1 MQGKLQE
8 IDIRSILQLIELGQR
23 TGELFVEASPAD
35 YWFVFFLNGRIIYAS
50 STEGS
55 IARLRDYLRRY
66 KAEAALD
73 QVQIPPKAAVN
84 APEYNRLWSLLE
96 NHKVAPPQGKQIVMG
111 MVREVLFDLLSLHH
125 GSFIFE
131 AGSPLAPQLTT
142 FEVTPLL
149 TEIMTQVQEWKKLHP
164 YIQSPEQAPTIVNP
178 EPLRKSLPEPVFRAL
193 HQWSDGKT
201 TVRQM
206 GRYLGRDTMMVAKA
220 MYPYIRQG
228 AIQLSEAP
236 TLSDP
241 RPSRSPAHNGD
252 RPSHILC
259 IDDSMAIQKTVEFIL
274 QNEGYQVTTIGNPL
288 KALGQVFLLNPDMI
302 LCDVAMPKLDGY
314 ELCAMLRKS
323 SAFRETPMIMLTGK
337 DGFTDRIKARMAGA
351 NEFLSKPFAEK
362 ELLTI
367 VESYVGPP
375 PSRVAAQSNS
385 SAPAAT

>member
-23 TGELFVEASPAD
+23 TGELFVEASPSV

-50 STEGS
+50 ETEGN
-55 IARLRDYLRRY
+55 IARLRDYLHRF
-66 KAEAALD
+66 KLEAALEEI
-73 QVQIPPKAAVN
+73 QIPHKAAVN

-96 NHKVAPPQGKQIVMG
+96 SHKLNPNQGKQILLG

-142 FEVTPLL
+142 FPVTPLL
-149 TEIMTQVQEWKKLHP
+149 TEIVAQVQEWKKLHP
-164 YIQSPEQAPTIVNP
+164 YIQAPNQAPTIVNP
-178 EPLRKSLPEPVFRAL
+178 LPLQQNLPAPVFKAL
-193 HQWSDGKT
+193 SEWSDGKT
-201 TVRQM
+201 SIRQM
-206 GRYLGRDTMMVAKA
+206 SRYLGRDTLAVAKA
-220 MYPYIRQG
+220 IYPYVRQG
-228 AIQLSEAP
+228 VIQLSEPVLIAEP
-236 TLSDP
+236 K
-241 RPSRSPAHNGD
+241 PSRPLKPSD
-252 RPSHILC
+252 KPSHILC

-323 SAFRETPMIMLTGK
+323 SQFRETPMIMLTGK

-375 PSRVAAQSNS
+375 PKRGGGE
-385 SAPAAT
+385 

>member
-23 TGELFVEASPAD
+23 TGELFVEASPSV

-50 STEGS
+50 ETEGN
-55 IARLRDYLRRY
+55 IARLRDYLHRF
-66 KAEAALD
+66 KLEAALEEI
-73 QVQIPPKAAVN
+73 QIPHKAAVN

-96 NHKVAPPQGKQIVMG
+96 NHKLNPNQGKQILLG
-111 MVREVLFDLLSLHH
+111 MVREVLFDLLSLHQ

-142 FEVTPLL
+142 FPVTPLL
-149 TEIMTQVQEWKKLHP
+149 TEIVAQVQEWKKLHP
-164 YIQSPEQAPTIVNP
+164 YIQAPNQAPTIVNP
-178 EPLRKSLPEPVFRAL
+178 LPLQQNLPAPVFKAL
-193 HQWSDGKT
+193 SEWSDGKT
-201 TVRQM
+201 SIRQM
-206 GRYLGRDTMMVAKA
+206 GRYLGRDTLAVAKA
-220 MYPYIRQG
+220 IYPYVRQG
-228 AIQLSEAP
+228 VIQLSEPVLIAEP
-236 TLSDP
+236 K
-241 RPSRSPAHNGD
+241 PSRPLKPSD
-252 RPSHILC
+252 KPSHILC

-323 SAFRETPMIMLTGK
+323 SQFRETPMIMLTGK

-375 PSRVAAQSNS
+375 PKRGGGE
-385 SAPAAT
+385 

>member
-23 TGELFVEASPAD
+23 TGELFVEASPSV

-50 STEGS
+50 ETEGN
-55 IARLRDYLRRY
+55 IARLRDYLHRF
-66 KAEAALD
+66 KLEAALEEI
-73 QVQIPPKAAVN
+73 QIPHKAAVN

-96 NHKVAPPQGKQIVMG
+96 SHKLNPNQGKQILLG
-111 MVREVLFDLLSLHH
+111 MVREVLFDLLSLHQ

-142 FEVTPLL
+142 FPVTPLL
-149 TEIMTQVQEWKKLHP
+149 TEIVAQVQEWKKLHP
-164 YIQSPEQAPTIVNP
+164 YIQAPNQAPTIVNP
-178 EPLRKSLPEPVFRAL
+178 LPLQQNLPAPVFKAL
-193 HQWSDGKT
+193 SEWSDGKT
-201 TVRQM
+201 SIRQM
-206 GRYLGRDTMMVAKA
+206 GRYLGRDTLAVAKA
-220 MYPYIRQG
+220 IYPYVRQG
-228 AIQLSEAP
+228 VIQLSEPVLIAEP
-236 TLSDP
+236 K
-241 RPSRSPAHNGD
+241 PSRPLK
-252 RPSHILC
+252 PSDKPIHILC

-323 SAFRETPMIMLTGK
+323 SQFRETPMIMLTGK

-375 PSRVAAQSNS
+375 PKRGGGE
-385 SAPAAT
+385 

>member
-23 TGELFVEASPAD
+23 TGELFVEASPSV

-50 STEGS
+50 ETEGN
-55 IARLRDYLRRY
+55 IARLRDYLHRF
-66 KAEAALD
+66 KLEAALEEI
-73 QVQIPPKAAVN
+73 QIPHKAAVN

-96 NHKVAPPQGKQIVMG
+96 SHKLNPNQGKQILLG
-111 MVREVLFDLLSLHH
+111 MVREVLFDLLSLHQ

-142 FEVTPLL
+142 FPVTPLL
-149 TEIMTQVQEWKKLHP
+149 TEIIAQVQEWKKLHP
-164 YIQSPEQAPTIVNP
+164 YIQAPNQAPTIVNP
-178 EPLRKSLPEPVFRAL
+178 LPLQQNLPAPVFKAL
-193 HQWSDGKT
+193 SEWSDGKT
-201 TVRQM
+201 SIRQM
-206 GRYLGRDTMMVAKA
+206 GRYLGRDTLAVAKA
-220 MYPYIRQG
+220 IYPYVRQG
-228 AIQLSEAP
+228 VIQLSEPVLIAEP
-236 TLSDP
+236 K
-241 RPSRSPAHNGD
+241 PSRPLKPSD
-252 RPSHILC
+252 KPSHILC

-323 SAFRETPMIMLTGK
+323 SQFRETPMIMLTGK

-375 PSRVAAQSNS
+375 PKRGGGE
-385 SAPAAT
+385 

>member
-23 TGELFVEASPAD
+23 TGELFVEASPSV

-50 STEGS
+50 ETEGN
-55 IARLRDYLRRY
+55 IARLRDYLHRF
-66 KAEAALD
+66 KLEAALEEI
-73 QVQIPPKAAVN
+73 QIPHKAAVN

-96 NHKVAPPQGKQIVMG
+96 SHKLNPNQGKQILLG

-142 FEVTPLL
+142 FPVTPLL
-149 TEIMTQVQEWKKLHP
+149 TEIVAQVQEWKKLHP
-164 YIQSPEQAPTIVNP
+164 YIQAPNQAPTIVNP
-178 EPLRKSLPEPVFRAL
+178 LPLQQNLPAPVFKAL
-193 HQWSDGKT
+193 SEWSDGKT
-201 TVRQM
+201 SIRQM
-206 GRYLGRDTMMVAKA
+206 GRYLGRDTLAVAKA
-220 MYPYIRQG
+220 IYPYVRQG
-228 AIQLSEAP
+228 VIQLSEP
-236 TLSDP
+236 VLIVEP
-241 RPSRSPAHNGD
+241 KPSRPLKPSD
-252 RPSHILC
+252 KPSHILC

-323 SAFRETPMIMLTGK
+323 SQFRETPMIMLTGK

-375 PSRVAAQSNS
+375 PKRGGGE
-385 SAPAAT
+385 

>member
-23 TGELFVEASPAD
+23 TGELFVEASPSV

-50 STEGS
+50 ETEGN
-55 IARLRDYLRRY
+55 IARLRDYLHRF
-66 KAEAALD
+66 KLEAALEEI
-73 QVQIPPKAAVN
+73 QIPHKAAVN

-96 NHKVAPPQGKQIVMG
+96 SHKLNPNQGKQILLG
-111 MVREVLFDLLSLHH
+111 MVREVLFDLLSLHQ

-142 FEVTPLL
+142 FPVTPLL
-149 TEIMTQVQEWKKLHP
+149 TEIVAQVQEWKKLHP
-164 YIQSPEQAPTIVNP
+164 YIQAPNQAPTIVNP
-178 EPLRKSLPEPVFRAL
+178 LPLQQNLPAPVFKAL
-193 HQWSDGKT
+193 SEWSDGKT
-201 TVRQM
+201 SIRQM
-206 GRYLGRDTMMVAKA
+206 GRYLGRDTLTVAKA
-220 MYPYIRQG
+220 IYPYVRQG
-228 AIQLSEAP
+228 AIQLSEPVLIAEP
-236 TLSDP
+236 K
-241 RPSRSPAHNGD
+241 PSRPLKPSD
-252 RPSHILC
+252 KPSHILC

-323 SAFRETPMIMLTGK
+323 SQFRETPMIMLTGK

-375 PSRVAAQSNS
+375 PKRGGGE
-385 SAPAAT
+385 

>member
-23 TGELFVEASPAD
+23 TGELFVEASPSV

-50 STEGS
+50 ETEGN
-55 IARLRDYLRRY
+55 IARLRDYLHRF
-66 KAEAALD
+66 KLEAALEEI
-73 QVQIPPKAAVN
+73 QIPHKAAVN

-96 NHKVAPPQGKQIVMG
+96 NHKLNPNQGKQILLG
-111 MVREVLFDLLSLHH
+111 MVREVLFDLLSLHQ

-142 FEVTPLL
+142 FPVTPLL
-149 TEIMTQVQEWKKLHP
+149 TEIVAQVQEWKKLHP
-164 YIQSPEQAPTIVNP
+164 YIQAPNQAPTIVNP
-178 EPLRKSLPEPVFRAL
+178 LPLQQNLPAPVFKAL
-193 HQWSDGKT
+193 SEWSDGKT
-201 TVRQM
+201 SIRQM
-206 GRYLGRDTMMVAKA
+206 GRYLGRDTLAVAKA
-220 MYPYIRQG
+220 IYPYVRQG
-228 AIQLSEAP
+228 VIQLSEPVLIAEP
-236 TLSDP
+236 K
-241 RPSRSPAHNGD
+241 PSRPLK
-252 RPSHILC
+252 PSDKPIHILC

-323 SAFRETPMIMLTGK
+323 SQFRETPMIMLTGK

-375 PSRVAAQSNS
+375 PKRGGGE
-385 SAPAAT
+385 

>member
-23 TGELFVEASPAD
+23 TGELFVEASSSV

-50 STEGS
+50 EAEGN
-55 IARLRDYLRRY
+55 IARLKDYLRRF
-66 KAEAALD
+66 KVEAALEEI
-73 QVQIPPKAAVN
+73 QIPHKAAVN

-96 NHKVAPPQGKQIVMG
+96 NHKLSPNQGKQILLG

-131 AGSPLAPQLTT
+131 AGSPLSPQLTT
-142 FEVTPLL
+142 FPVTPLL
-149 TEIMTQVQEWKKLHP
+149 TEIVAQVQEWKKLHP
-164 YIQSPEQAPTIVNP
+164 YIQAPNQAPTIVNP
-178 EPLRKSLPEPVFRAL
+178 LPLQQNLPAPVFKAL
-193 HQWSDGKT
+193 SEWSDGKT
-201 TVRQM
+201 SIRQM
-206 GRYLGRDTMMVAKA
+206 SRYLGRDTLTVAKA
-220 MYPYIRQG
+220 IYPYVCQG
-228 AIQLSEAP
+228 AIQLSEP
-236 TLSDP
+236 VLIVEP
-241 RPSRSPAHNGD
+241 KPSRPLKPSD
-252 RPSHILC
+252 KPSHILC

-323 SAFRETPMIMLTGK
+323 SQFRETPMIMLTGK

-375 PSRVAAQSNS
+375 LKRGGGE
-385 SAPAAT
+385 

>member
-23 TGELFVEASPAD
+23 TGELFVEASPSE

-50 STEGS
+50 NTEGS
-55 IARLRDYLRRY
+55 IGRLRDFLHRF
-66 KAEAALD
+66 KAEGSLD
-73 QVQIPPKAAVN
+73 QVRIPPKAAVN

-96 NHKVAPPQGKQIVMG
+96 NNSIAPDQGRQILRA
-111 MVREVLFDLLSLHH
+111 MVREVLFDLLSLHQ
-125 GSFIFE
+125 GEFIFE
-131 AGSPLAPQLTT
+131 AGPPLSPQLTV

-149 TEIMTQVQEWKKLHP
+149 TEIMTQIQEWKKLHP
-164 YIQSPEQAPTIVNP
+164 FVQSPDQAPIILNP
-178 EPLRKSLPEPVFRAL
+178 DPLKASLPQPVFQAFK
-193 HQWSDGKT
+193 QWADGKT
-201 TVRQM
+201 TMRQM
-206 GRYLGRDTMMVAKA
+206 SRYLGRDTLAVAKA
-220 MYPYIRQG
+220 MFPYIRQG
-228 AIQLSEAP
+228 AIQMPEVEAVRH
-236 TLSDP
+236 SRNQP
-241 RPSRSPAHNGD
+241 RSAD
-252 RPSHILC
+252 RPPHVLC

-288 KALGQVFLLNPDMI
+288 KALGQVFLIKPDMV

-323 SAFRETPMIMLTGK
+323 NDFRDTPIIMLTGK

-367 VESYVGPP
+367 VESYVGL
-375 PSRVAAQSNS
+375 PSQRAAHEAQTVS
-385 SAPAAT
+385 

>member
-23 TGELFVEASPAD
+23 TGELFVEASPSA

-50 STEGS
+50 DTEGN
-55 IARLRDYLRRY
+55 ITRLRDYLHRF
-66 KAEAALD
+66 KVEAALD
-73 QVQIPPKAAVN
+73 QIQIPHKAAVN
-84 APEYNRLWSLLE
+84 APEYNRLWALLE
-96 NHKVAPPQGKQIVMG
+96 NHKLNPNQGKQILLS

-142 FEVTPLL
+142 FPVTPLL
-149 TEIMTQVQEWKKLHP
+149 TEIVTQVQEWKKLYP
-164 YIQSPEQAPTIVNP
+164 YIQTPNQAPTILNP
-178 EPLRKSLPEPVFRAL
+178 TPLQQNLPAPVFKAL
-193 HQWSDGKT
+193 SEWSNGKT
-201 TVRQM
+201 SIRQM
-206 GRYLGRDTMMVAKA
+206 GRYLGRDTLTVAKA
-220 MYPYIRQG
+220 IYPYVRQG
-228 AIQLSEAP
+228 AIQLSEPILIAEP
-236 TLSDP
+236 K
-241 RPSRSPAHNGD
+241 PSRPLSLSGK
-252 RPSHILC
+252 PSHILC
-259 IDDSMAIQKTVEFIL
+259 IDDSMAIQKNVEFIL

-323 SAFRETPMIMLTGK
+323 SQFRQTPMIMLTGK

-351 NEFLSKPFAEK
+351 NEFLSKPFSEK

-375 PSRVAAQSNS
+375 PKRGPSE
-385 SAPAAT
+385 

>member
-23 TGELFVEASPAD
+23 TGELFVEASPSV

-50 STEGS
+50 ETEGN
-55 IARLRDYLRRY
+55 IARLRDYLHRF
-66 KAEAALD
+66 KLEAALEEI
-73 QVQIPPKAAVN
+73 QIPHKAAVN

-96 NHKVAPPQGKQIVMG
+96 SHKLNPNQGKQILLG
-111 MVREVLFDLLSLHH
+111 MVREVLFDLLSLHQ

-142 FEVTPLL
+142 FPVTPLL
-149 TEIMTQVQEWKKLHP
+149 TEIVAQVQEWKKLHP
-164 YIQSPEQAPTIVNP
+164 YIQAPNQAPTIVNP
-178 EPLRKSLPEPVFRAL
+178 LPLQQNLPAPVFKAL
-193 HQWSDGKT
+193 SEWSDGKT
-201 TVRQM
+201 SIRQM
-206 GRYLGRDTMMVAKA
+206 SRYLGRDTLAVAKA
-220 MYPYIRQG
+220 IYPYVRQG
-228 AIQLSEAP
+228 VIQLSEPVLIAEP
-236 TLSDP
+236 K
-241 RPSRSPAHNGD
+241 PSRPLKPSD
-252 RPSHILC
+252 KPSHILC

-323 SAFRETPMIMLTGK
+323 SQFRETPMIMLTGK

-375 PSRVAAQSNS
+375 PKRGGGE
-385 SAPAAT
+385 

>member
-23 TGELFVEASPAD
+23 TGELFVEASPSV

-50 STEGS
+50 ETEGN
-55 IARLRDYLRRY
+55 IARLRDYLHRF
-66 KAEAALD
+66 KLEAALEEI
-73 QVQIPPKAAVN
+73 QIPHKAAVN

-96 NHKVAPPQGKQIVMG
+96 SHKLNPNQGKQILLG

-142 FEVTPLL
+142 FPVTPLL
-149 TEIMTQVQEWKKLHP
+149 TEIVAQVQEWKKLHP
-164 YIQSPEQAPTIVNP
+164 YIQAPNQAPTILNP
-178 EPLRKSLPEPVFRAL
+178 IPLQQHLPAPVFKAL
-193 HQWSDGKT
+193 SEWSDGKT
-201 TVRQM
+201 SIRQM
-206 GRYLGRDTMMVAKA
+206 SRYLGRDTLTVAKA
-220 MYPYIRQG
+220 IYPYVRQG
-228 AIQLSEAP
+228 AIQLSEPVLIAEP
-236 TLSDP
+236 K
-241 RPSRSPAHNGD
+241 PSRPLKPSD
-252 RPSHILC
+252 KPSHILC

-323 SAFRETPMIMLTGK
+323 SQFRETPMIMLTGK

-375 PSRVAAQSNS
+375 PKRGGGE
-385 SAPAAT
+385 

>member
-23 TGELFVEASPAD
+23 TGELFVEASPAN

-55 IARLRDYLRRY
+55 ISRLRDYLHRF
-66 KAEAALD
+66 KAEDTLD

-96 NHKVAPPQGKQIVMG
+96 SHKLNPPQGKQIVQA

-142 FEVTPLL
+142 FAITPLI

-164 YIQSPEQAPTIVNP
+164 YVQSPEQIPTIMNP
-178 EPLRKSLPEPVFRAL
+178 EPLRKTLPEPVFKAL
-193 HQWSDGKT
+193 SQWSDGKT
-201 TVRQM
+201 TIRQM
-206 GRYLGRDTMMVAKA
+206 GRYLGRDTLAVAKA
-220 MYPYIRQG
+220 MHPYIRQG
-228 AIQLSEAP
+228 AIQVTEP
-236 TLSDP
+236 PPPSDA
-241 RPSRSPAHNGD
+241 RPSRPSNGSTRPA
-252 RPSHILC
+252 HILC

-323 SAFRETPMIMLTGK
+323 SAFRLTPMIMLTGK

-367 VESYVGPP
+367 VEAYVGPP
-375 PSRVAAQSNS
+375 PKRGPEA
-385 SAPAAT
+385 SA

>member
-23 TGELFVEASPAD
+23 TGELFVEASPSV

-50 STEGS
+50 ETEGN
-55 IARLRDYLRRY
+55 IARLRDYLHRF
-66 KAEAALD
+66 KLEAALEEI
-73 QVQIPPKAAVN
+73 QIPHKAAVN

-96 NHKVAPPQGKQIVMG
+96 SHKLNPNQGKQILLG
-111 MVREVLFDLLSLHH
+111 MVREVLFDLLSLHQ

-142 FEVTPLL
+142 FPVTPLL
-149 TEIMTQVQEWKKLHP
+149 TEIVAQVQEWKTLHP
-164 YIQSPEQAPTIVNP
+164 YIQAPNQAPTIVNP
-178 EPLRKSLPEPVFRAL
+178 LPLQQNLPAPVFKAL
-193 HQWSDGKT
+193 SEWSDGKT
-201 TVRQM
+201 SIRQM
-206 GRYLGRDTMMVAKA
+206 GRYLGRDTLAVAKA
-220 MYPYIRQG
+220 IYPYVRQG
-228 AIQLSEAP
+228 VIQLSEPVLIAEP
-236 TLSDP
+236 K
-241 RPSRSPAHNGD
+241 PSRPLKPSD
-252 RPSHILC
+252 KPSHILC

-323 SAFRETPMIMLTGK
+323 SQFRETPMIMLTGK

-375 PSRVAAQSNS
+375 PKRGGGE
-385 SAPAAT
+385 

>member
-23 TGELFVEASPAD
+23 TGELFVEASPTD

-50 STEGS
+50 STEGT
-55 IARLRDYLRRY
+55 ITRLKDYLHRF
-66 KAEAALD
+66 KAEDTLD

-84 APEYNRLWSLLE
+84 APEYNRLWALLE
-96 NHKVAPPQGKQIVMG
+96 NHKLNPPQGKQILLG

-131 AGSPLAPQLTT
+131 SGSPLAPQLTT

-149 TEIMTQVQEWKKLHP
+149 TEMMTQLQEWKKLHP
-164 YIQSPEQAPTIVNP
+164 HAQTSEQMPTIVNS
-178 EPLRKSLPEPVFRAL
+178 EPLQKSLPEPVFKAL
-193 HQWSDGKT
+193 SQWSDGRT
-201 TVRQM
+201 TIRQI
-206 GRYLGRDTMMVAKA
+206 GRYLGRDTVAVAKA
-220 MYPYIRQG
+220 VYPYVKQG
-228 AIQLSEAP
+228 AMQLSTPETRSSGPVKKA
-236 TLSDP
+236 
-241 RPSRSPAHNGD
+241 RPAD
-252 RPSHILC
+252 RPAHILC

-323 SAFRETPMIMLTGK
+323 SAFRETPMVMLTGK

-351 NEFLSKPFAEK
+351 NEFLSKPFAES

-367 VESYVGPP
+367 VDSYVGSPP
-375 PSRVAAQSNS
+375 KPGATSDA
-385 SAPAAT
+385 SATVTM

>member
-23 TGELFVEASPAD
+23 TGELFVEASPSE

-55 IARLRDYLRRY
+55 IARLRDYLHRF
-66 KAEAALD
+66 KAEHTLD
-73 QVQIPPKAAVN
+73 HVQIPPKAAVN

-96 NHKVAPPQGKQIVMG
+96 QHKINPAQGRQILQG

-125 GSFIFE
+125 GAFIFE
-131 AGSPLAPQLTT
+131 AGAPLAPQLIT
-142 FEVTPLL
+142 FEITPLL

-164 YIQSPEQAPTIVNP
+164 YLQSPEQAPTIVNS
-178 EPLRKSLPEPVFRAL
+178 EPLRKNLPEPVFQAL
-193 HQWSDGKT
+193 SQWSNGKT
-201 TVRQM
+201 TIRQM
-206 GRYLGRDTMMVAKA
+206 ARYLGRDILAVAKA
-220 MYPYIRQG
+220 IYPYVRQG
-228 AIQLSEAP
+228 AMQLSEFETKKAASGAAP
-236 TLSDP
+236 AEDK
-241 RPSRSPAHNGD
+241 PA
-252 RPSHILC
+252 HILC

-323 SAFRETPMIMLTGK
+323 MAFRETPMIMLTGK

-367 VESYVGPP
+367 VESYVGLPP
-375 PSRVAAQSNS
+375 KGIPHPS
-385 SAPAAT
+385 PASTSP

>member
-23 TGELFVEASPAD
+23 TGELFVEARPSV

-50 STEGS
+50 ETEGN
-55 IARLRDYLRRY
+55 IARLRDYLHRF
-66 KAEAALD
+66 KLEAALEEI
-73 QVQIPPKAAVN
+73 QIPHKAAVN

-96 NHKVAPPQGKQIVMG
+96 SHKLNPNQGKQILLG
-111 MVREVLFDLLSLHH
+111 MVREVLFDLLSLHQ

-142 FEVTPLL
+142 FPVTPLL
-149 TEIMTQVQEWKKLHP
+149 TEIVAQVQEWKKLHP
-164 YIQSPEQAPTIVNP
+164 YIQAPNQAPTIVNP
-178 EPLRKSLPEPVFRAL
+178 LPLQQNLPAPVFKAL
-193 HQWSDGKT
+193 SEWSDGKT
-201 TVRQM
+201 SIRQM
-206 GRYLGRDTMMVAKA
+206 GRYLGRDTLAVAKA
-220 MYPYIRQG
+220 IYPYVRQG
-228 AIQLSEAP
+228 VIQLSEP
-236 TLSDP
+236 VLIVEP
-241 RPSRSPAHNGD
+241 KPSRPLKPSD
-252 RPSHILC
+252 KPSHILC

-323 SAFRETPMIMLTGK
+323 SQFRETPMIMLTGK

-375 PSRVAAQSNS
+375 PKRGGGE
-385 SAPAAT
+385 

>member
-23 TGELFVEASPAD
+23 TGELFVEASPSV

-50 STEGS
+50 ETEGN
-55 IARLRDYLRRY
+55 IARLRDYLHRF
-66 KAEAALD
+66 KLEAALEEI
-73 QVQIPPKAAVN
+73 QIPHKAAVN

-96 NHKVAPPQGKQIVMG
+96 SHKLNPNQGKQILLG
-111 MVREVLFDLLSLHH
+111 MVREVLFDLLSLHQ

-142 FEVTPLL
+142 FPVTPLL
-149 TEIMTQVQEWKKLHP
+149 TEIVAQVQEWKKLHP
-164 YIQSPEQAPTIVNP
+164 YIQAPNQAPTIVNP
-178 EPLRKSLPEPVFRAL
+178 LPLQQNLPAPVFKTL
-193 HQWSDGKT
+193 SEWSDGKT
-201 TVRQM
+201 SIRQM
-206 GRYLGRDTMMVAKA
+206 GRYLGRDTLAVAKA
-220 MYPYIRQG
+220 IYPYVRQG
-228 AIQLSEAP
+228 AIQLSEPVLIAEP
-236 TLSDP
+236 K
-241 RPSRSPAHNGD
+241 PSRPLKPSD
-252 RPSHILC
+252 KPSHILC

-323 SAFRETPMIMLTGK
+323 SQFRETPMIMLTGK

-375 PSRVAAQSNS
+375 PKRGGGE
-385 SAPAAT
+385 

>member
-23 TGELFVEASPAD
+23 TGELFVEASPSV

-50 STEGS
+50 ETEGN
-55 IARLRDYLRRY
+55 IARLRDYLHRF
-66 KAEAALD
+66 KLEAALEEI
-73 QVQIPPKAAVN
+73 QIPHKAAVN

-96 NHKVAPPQGKQIVMG
+96 SHKLNPNQGKQILLG
-111 MVREVLFDLLSLHH
+111 MVREVLFDLLSLHQ

-142 FEVTPLL
+142 FPVTPLL
-149 TEIMTQVQEWKKLHP
+149 TEIVAQVQEWKKLHP
-164 YIQSPEQAPTIVNP
+164 YIQAPNQAPTIVNP
-178 EPLRKSLPEPVFRAL
+178 LPLQQNLPAPVFKAL
-193 HQWSDGKT
+193 SEWSDGKT
-201 TVRQM
+201 SIRQM
-206 GRYLGRDTMMVAKA
+206 GRYLGRDTLAVAKA
-220 MYPYIRQG
+220 IYPYVRQG
-228 AIQLSEAP
+228 VIQLSEPVLIAEP
-236 TLSDP
+236 K
-241 RPSRSPAHNGD
+241 PSRPLKPSD
-252 RPSHILC
+252 KPSHILC

-323 SAFRETPMIMLTGK
+323 SQFRETPMIMLTGK

-375 PSRVAAQSNS
+375 PKRGGGE
-385 SAPAAT
+385 